1 MGNKRK
7 IQTHLQQIFLS
18 LPLLLTKVSMT
29 ICLLFQNSQV
39 ARKSCLSS
47 KRLRRCK
54 MMMKVALLLNM
65 MIMEMLTTK
74 NSRLRMRKNQYKTN
88 LNNSSH
94 KK

>member
-1 MGNKRK
+1 
-7 IQTHLQQIFLS
+7 
-18 LPLLLTKVSMT
+18 
-29 ICLLFQNSQV
+29 
-39 ARKSCLSS
+39 
-47 KRLRRCK
+47 

-65 MIMEMLTTK
+65 MMMEMLTTK